1 MRTTV
6 DLDET
11 LLREAK
17 ELCGGASIKEIVNLS
32 LQEYIRKVRLKS
44 LSEKLGAYDLD
55 LDVHSLKQLR
65 ER

>member
-17 ELCGGASIKEIVNLS
+17 ELSGGASIKEIVNLS

-44 LSEKLGAYDLD
+44 LADKLGSYDLE